1 VSDIRVARLRE
12 LSVAVSKNRRDEFTM
27 RVPAEPDRDADLV
40 LSWAA
45 DEIDRLLAEN
55 AALRELL
62 KECATPGVC
71 HFDLGVKIDKTLAA
85 LERKP

>member
-1 VSDIRVARLRE
+1 MSDAKRYDSYGRMME
-12 LSVAVSKNRRDEFTM
+12 D
-27 RVPAEPDRDADLV
+27 AEPDMLWYWVRRPDHETL
-40 LSWAA
+40 
-45 DEIDRLLAEN
+45 RAEN

-62 KECATPGVC
+62 EECATPGVC